1 MVVRPDRLPLGSLD
15 ADDLQGAHGA
25 LAARIPS
32 VQEVEG
38 EVDCGAEVHGLEA
51 NSEIEGRF
59 ALEDLV
65 NFVEGTP
72 GRMAKVT
79 SHARLLSLFTL
90 RRRRGPYNPPN
101 EEGVAERFRHLSGEA
116 DVPVCG
122 SSPFGARPMRDSM
135 RGVLRL
141 CKSPRGRLF
150 LNLGTGVFAIGIS
163 LLAARH
169 FAEVGWPL
177 AHADFVLVAFSGV
190 LFLLAYAFK
199 AYGWRR
205 LFAPHERPRSL
216 TLAAAGGAACVTG
229 AALPGRF
236 DDVVRVAVVRRASS
250 VTGVP
255 TVCLSLFMLGLVDTA
270 ALMPFASVAAAAP
283 DTSMGVRAAMGVVA
297 FAGFGAAVVIAVLP
311 RLTASGRLVRF
322 RLARW
327 MSERSLSPRE
337 AWKAWILVLASWL
350 TRALGLFVLL
360 AALGVSISL
369 PLAIAFL
376 CAAAASG
383 ALPVAPAG
391 AATQAGAGAAILV
404 ASGIGTA
411 QAISFAVAA
420 QALLIVAGAA
430 VLVFAAAWHGGARL
444 ALRRAA
450 LIR

>member
-1 MVVRPDRLPLGSLD
+1 MGAAVVVRPDRLPLGSLD

-122 SSPFGARPMRDSM
+122 SSAFGTRPMRDSM

-283 DTSMGVRAAMGVVA
+283 DTSTGVRAAMGVVA
-297 FAGFGAAVVIAVLP
+297 FAGFGVAVVIALLP

-327 MSERSLSPRE
+327 ISERSL
-337 AWKAWILVLASWL
+337 
-350 TRALGLFVLL
+350 VLL

>member
-1 MVVRPDRLPLGSLD
+1 MLDSFRSSRYAAGGVPTIPRTRKGSRVV
-15 ADDLQGAHGA
+15 AAH
-25 LAARIPS
+25 P
-32 VQEVEG
+32 
-38 EVDCGAEVHGLEA
+38 
-51 NSEIEGRF
+51 
-59 ALEDLV
+59 
-65 NFVEGTP
+65 
-72 GRMAKVT
+72 
-79 SHARLLSLFTL
+79 
-90 RRRRGPYNPPN
+90 
-101 EEGVAERFRHLSGEA
+101 SGEA

-122 SSPFGARPMRDSM
+122 SSPFGTRPMRESM

-177 AHADFVLVAFSGV
+177 AHADFLLVAFSGV

-283 DTSMGVRAAMGVVA
+283 DTSTGVRAAMGVVA

-311 RLTASGRLVRF
+311 RLTASGRLV
-322 RLARW
+322 RW

-404 ASGIGTA
+404 ASGIG
-411 QAISFAVAA
+411 
-420 QALLIVAGAA
+420 
-430 VLVFAAAWHGGARL
+430 
-444 ALRRAA
+444 
-450 LIR
+450 

>member
-1 MVVRPDRLPLGSLD
+1 
-15 ADDLQGAHGA
+15 
-25 LAARIPS
+25 
-32 VQEVEG
+32 
-38 EVDCGAEVHGLEA
+38 
-51 NSEIEGRF
+51 
-59 ALEDLV
+59 
-65 NFVEGTP
+65 
-72 GRMAKVT
+72 
-79 SHARLLSLFTL
+79 
-90 RRRRGPYNPPN
+90 
-101 EEGVAERFRHLSGEA
+101 
-116 DVPVCG
+116 
-122 SSPFGARPMRDSM
+122 M
-135 RGVLRL
+135 RGVVRL

-150 LNLGTGVFAIGIS
+150 LNLGTGVLAIGIS

-177 AHADFVLVAFSGV
+177 AHADFLLVAFSGV

-216 TLAAAGGAACVTG
+216 TLAAAGGAACVSG

-250 VTGVP
+250 VAGVP

-283 DTSMGVRAAMGVVA
+283 DTSTGVRAAMSVVA
-297 FAGFGAAVVIAVLP
+297 FAGLGAAVVIAALP
-311 RLTASGRLVRF
+311 RLTASGRFVRF

-327 MSERSLSPRE
+327 LSERSLCPRE

-350 TRALGLFVLL
+350 TRALGLFILL

-391 AATQAGAGAAILV
+391 AATQAGAGAAILM

-411 QAISFAVAA
+411 QAVSFAIAA